1 MGGSEKQ
8 GGMQGRVWGAGPT
21 WRYFLTFPWATM
33 TSDGARREA
42 VRRRSAE
49 GREEDA
55 EVQGSV
61 EEAHDGDAIA
71 LALPFASGAVCPFA
85 SAARTTLSYPSTS
98 RLA

>member
-1 MGGSEKQ
+1 
-8 GGMQGRVWGAGPT
+8 
-21 WRYFLTFPWATM
+21 M

-71 LALPFASGAVCPFA
+71 LALPFPSFAAVFPLPPPLA
-85 SAARTTLSYPSTS
+85 PLSYPSTS

>member
-1 MGGSEKQ
+1 
-8 GGMQGRVWGAGPT
+8 
-21 WRYFLTFPWATM
+21 M

-71 LALPFASGAVCPFA
+71 LALPFSSFASGAVFPWPPPLA
-85 SAARTTLSYPSTS
+85 PLSYPSTS